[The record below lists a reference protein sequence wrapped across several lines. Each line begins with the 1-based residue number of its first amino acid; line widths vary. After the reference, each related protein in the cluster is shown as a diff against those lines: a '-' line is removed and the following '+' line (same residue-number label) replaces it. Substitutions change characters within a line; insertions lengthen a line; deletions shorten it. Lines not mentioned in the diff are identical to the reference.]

1 MKLFALF
8 TISTSAQREDDLNKV
23 ECPVP
28 SWLNDTDVVCSNAH
42 HGGSYCSTSCPPG
55 YESFVT
61 ECNCGRY
68 CKWTSGKPYCFDP
81 AEYDYYGDQESSP
94 KGNLYSSIFN
104 KFLIQKY
111 NFCIDQ
117 ETTVKPVA
125 KTTPEPTTMTFEP
138 STQESS
144 GDLSDFPPRRSEKIK
159 KKKEKEVATECK
171 RFDWYGLANVTCSNG
186 VKNGSKCQ
194 MVEGSCKDRYVTTV
208 LTCLCQ
214 DKKNQQ
220 KCKWTVGPKDR
231 PLNSKGPKCVRGNK
245 KG

>member
-1 MKLFALF
+1 MVGLIVALPARQATSLLLLSATVVGTASGPLENHTVSIRQSTTTMVIKRALLKVSLF
-8 TISTSAQREDDLNKV
+8 
-23 ECPVP
+23 
-28 SWLNDTDVVCSNAH
+28 
-42 HGGSYCSTSCPPG
+42 
-55 YESFVT
+55 
-61 ECNCGRY
+61 
-68 CKWTSGKPYCFDP
+68 
-81 AEYDYYGDQESSP
+81 
-94 KGNLYSSIFN
+94 SSIFHS
-104 KFLIQKY
+104 FPVQKY